1 MAGEIRWD
9 HSAGAEW
16 KIHERISHPLDCSHE
31 FQGLLAHEYLTDVL
45 ARVRDATSDEQL
57 DALLPD
63 RWEPPGPAP

>member
-31 FQGLLAHEYLTDVL
+31 FQGLLAISFPSAEWIIGERGL
-45 ARVRDATSDEQL
+45 ATIAASARGIGVISRQFE
-57 DALLPD
+57 
-63 RWEPPGPAP
+63 R